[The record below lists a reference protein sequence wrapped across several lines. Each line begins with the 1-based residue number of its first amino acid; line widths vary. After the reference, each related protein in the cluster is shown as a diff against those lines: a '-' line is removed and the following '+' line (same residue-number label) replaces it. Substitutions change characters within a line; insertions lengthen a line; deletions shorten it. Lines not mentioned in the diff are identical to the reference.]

1 MTRPAQTSILN
12 IYSSRVLGMRK
23 NSVHTWHASAA
34 GLAAMLVSLL
44 ACTGPATRDDVAL
57 VSTVGERP
65 ATSVPP
71 SRPMPPNPMALGSAT
86 AAITIIE
93 FSDYQCPYC
102 RRFHE
107 EVLPALRQAYID
119 TGKVQLIFKD
129 FPLSMHS
136 EAMPAALAGRCAA
149 AQGKFWPMNALLF
162 AQQDKLEATLYPR
175 LAQTLHLDVEVF
187 KKCVQNPALRQAVQR
202 DQNQARGLNIN
213 STPSLLIGRM
223 QGERMQIERVG
234 QGFTD
239 FATLAGEIDKLLAD
253 GTSVK

>member
-1 MTRPAQTSILN
+1 MTDTTQTSILDT
-12 IYSSRVLGMRK
+12 YSSGFLGMRK
-23 NSVHTWHASAA
+23 NGVYPWHATGVA
-34 GLAAMLVSLL
+34 LAAMLVSLL
-44 ACTGPATRDDVAL
+44 GCAGPATRDNVAL

-65 ATSVPP
+65 AKSAPP

-129 FPLSMHS
+129 FPLSTHS

-149 AQGKFWPMNALLF
+149 AQGKFWPMNELLF
-162 AQQDKLEATLYPR
+162 SHQDKLEATLYPR
-175 LAQTLHLDVEVF
+175 LAQTLNLDAEAF
-187 KKCVQNPALRQAVQR
+187 KKCMQNPALRQAVQR

-223 QGERMQIERVG
+223 QGERMVIERVG
-234 QGFTD
+234 HGFTN
-239 FATLAGEIDKLLAD
+239 FATLSSELDKLLAD
-253 GTSVK
+253 GTSTK